1 MRWKLIVMVL
11 LVAAIAP
18 ELFVHVAGASVRA
31 ALQLVAGMLSSASA
45 GTGHR

>member
-18 ELFVHVAGASVRA
+18 ELFVHLAGASVRA
-31 ALQLVAGMLSSASA
+31 ALQLIGGMLSPASA
-45 GTGHR
+45 GNGHG